1 MRRPQGFFFAGRL
14 IITMN
19 TQDTK
24 GLKTVRDFIRYAL
37 TSLEKSDATFMHGY
51 DNPEEEA
58 SYLVLRSLKI
68 ALESEAKFL
77 DCRLTKAERELL
89 TKNIS
94 RRCDDLEPTAYITQE
109 WWLTG
114 FPFYVDDRVL
124 IPRSYLAELLE
135 EGLAPWV
142 QDPEAVGS
150 VLDLCTGS
158 GCLAIL
164 AAMQFPNASVDGA
177 DISADALEVAKI
189 NVADYGMEDTI
200 ELVQSDVFSNLEG
213 RTYDVILSNPP
224 YVTTESMENLPG
236 EYRHEPSLALAAGD
250 DGMDVIRRIMRDAR
264 AHLNDGGILVVE
276 LGDGREYFEAA
287 FPDIPVTWLSTSG
300 GDDQVFMIDKESLP
314 EC

>member
-1 MRRPQGFFFAGRL
+1 MVA
-14 IITMN
+14 
-19 TQDTK
+19 
-24 GLKTVRDFIRYAL
+24 
-37 TSLEKSDATFMHGY
+37 HGHS
-51 DNPEEEA
+51 P
-58 SYLVLRSLKI
+58 S
-68 ALESEAKFL
+68 
-77 DCRLTKAERELL
+77 TW
-89 TKNIS
+89 T
-94 RRCDDLEPTAYITQE
+94 T
-109 WWLTG
+109 
-114 FPFYVDDRVL
+114 RVL

-177 DISADALEVAKI
+177 DISTDALEVAKI
-189 NVADYGMEDTI
+189 NVADYGMDDTI

-250 DGMDVIRRIMRDAR
+250 DGMDVIRRIMRDAK

-300 GDDQVFMIDKESLP
+300 GDDQVLYD
-314 EC
+314 